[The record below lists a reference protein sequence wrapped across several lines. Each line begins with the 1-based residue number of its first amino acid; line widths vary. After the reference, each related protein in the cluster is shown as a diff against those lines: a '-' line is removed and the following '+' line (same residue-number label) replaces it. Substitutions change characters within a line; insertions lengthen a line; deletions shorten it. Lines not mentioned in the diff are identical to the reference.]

1 MADPTLLNV
10 EKLSVR
16 FPSDRGPVEVVHSIS
31 FAMGAEKLGL
41 VGESG
46 SGKSMTARAL
56 IGLVAKPGRVTADRL
71 TLDGEDLTA
80 LTPRQWKHWR
90 GSKIGLV
97 LQDPK
102 FALDP
107 VMSIG
112 RQVEEPLKL
121 HTTAK
126 KAERRERALAML
138 EAVGLPD
145 PLRAYHSYPHQL
157 SGGMGQRV
165 MLAATLIAEPRLL
178 IADEPTS
185 ALDRDLRDQ
194 VLDLM
199 LKLVD
204 ERQMGL
210 ILISH
215 DLDQVARFCDRA
227 LVMYRGD
234 IVDRLPAAELANSEH
249 PYTKT
254 LWACRPSPETFG
266 TLLPTLDRVSLGA
279 GA

>member
-1 MADPTLLNV
+1 
-10 EKLSVR
+10 
-16 FPSDRGPVEVVHSIS
+16 
-31 FAMGAEKLGL
+31 
-41 VGESG
+41 
-46 SGKSMTARAL
+46 
-56 IGLVAKPGRVTADRL
+56 
-71 TLDGEDLTA
+71 
-80 LTPRQWKHWR
+80 
-90 GSKIGLV
+90 
-97 LQDPK
+97 
-102 FALDP
+102 
-107 VMSIG
+107 
-112 RQVEEPLKL
+112 
-121 HTTAK
+121 
-126 KAERRERALAML
+126 
-138 EAVGLPD
+138 
-145 PLRAYHSYPHQL
+145 
-157 SGGMGQRV
+157 
-165 MLAATLIAEPRLL
+165 
-178 IADEPTS
+178 
-185 ALDRDLRDQ
+185 

-234 IVDRLPAAELANSEH
+234 IVDRLPASELANSEH